1 MPRDIW
7 PFNKRPRIKLLISS
21 LTVCDNVTLY
31 FCLSLYE
38 REWAMWASRGR
49 DGVVACT
56 GH

>member
-21 LTVCDNVTLY
+21 LTVCDVTLY

-56 GH
+56 DH